1 MKFVFAPKYYGLAYA
16 ATVSALAIAA
26 VVAVAWV
33 PRWLPLGMPAR
44 GSAAEVLDPE
54 IARLDHAAT
63 NLRQAALF
71 ERSQRTGREDGSESI
86 LTLYSPSAV
95 SAAAL
100 ESQPFDPSRLNVVI
114 VETARGRTA
123 MIEGAT
129 VRIGERTPGGGIVR
143 AIERTGVVIE
153 DSAGAKRSVDIRDR
167 FVQRDTVAV
176 MPAPLKPPTPPPA
189 LASPVRAPTNP
200 SADK

>member
-1 MKFVFAPKYYGLAYA
+1 MKRVFAPKYNGLAYA
-16 ATVSALAIAA
+16 ATVAALATMAMGA
-26 VVAVAWV
+26 VTWV
-33 PRWLPLGMPAR
+33 PRWLPPAMPTR
-44 GSAAEVLDPE
+44 GAAAEMPDPE
-54 IARLDHAAT
+54 VARLDRAAA

-86 LTLYSPSAV
+86 LTLYSPSAI

-100 ESQPFDPSRLNVVI
+100 ESQPFDPSKLNVVI

-123 MIEGAT
+123 TIEGAT

-167 FVQRDTVAV
+167 FVQRDVL
-176 MPAPLKPPTPPPA
+176 PALPTPLKPLAPLPA
-189 LASPVRAPTNP
+189 PVLPVRAPIP
-200 SADK
+200 SASK